1 MTAPLFKT
9 TLIDHLPA
17 VRGRLTANA
26 PLAQYTWFNVGGPA
40 EVLFRPADHDDLAQ
54 FLAATPRDI
63 PVTVMGVASNIII
76 RDGGIPG
83 VVIRLGREFASI
95 DVDAASH
102 RITAGAAALD
112 MNVAMA
118 AAQQGIAGLE
128 FLSGI
133 PGSIGGGLRMNAGA
147 YGREF
152 KDALISADIMTRDGK
167 KQTLSPADLNMSYRC
182 TAGVAGDAIFTGCTL
197 QGMAGDTGAI
207 EARMMEIKQA
217 RSQTQP
223 IRTKTGGSTFANPDG
238 KKAWE
243 LIDAVGGRG
252 LRVGGASM
260 SDLHCNFML
269 NDGNATA
276 ADLERLG
283 ETLRA
288 RVAEKFGVTLR
299 WEVKR
304 IGMPLDSDADIKEF
318 IKQGECQHG

>member
-1 MTAPLFKT
+1 MTIPLFKNT
-9 TLIDHLPA
+9 QLDRLPTA
-17 VRGRLTANA
+17 RGRLTANA

-54 FLAATPRDI
+54 FLAALSPDI
-63 PVTVMGVASNIII
+63 PVTVIGVASNIII
-76 RDGGIPG
+76 RDGGIAG
-83 VVIRLGREFASI
+83 VVIRLGREFAGI
-95 DVDAASH
+95 TVDTDHH

-118 AAQQGIAGLE
+118 AAQHGVAGIE

-147 YGREF
+147 YGCEF
-152 KDALISADIMTRDGK
+152 KDVLISAEILTRDGQR
-167 KQTLSPADLNMSYRC
+167 QTVLPSDMQMSYRA
-182 TAGVAGDAIFTGCTL
+182 TPGIAHDTIFISCLL
-197 QGMAGDTGAI
+197 QGAAGDTADI
-207 EARMMEIKQA
+207 EARMMDIKQA
-217 RSQTQP
+217 RAQTQP
-223 IRTKTGGSTFANPDG
+223 IRTKTGGSTFANPEG

-252 LRVGGASM
+252 LRIGGASM

-269 NDGNATA
+269 NDGQATA

-283 ETLRA
+283 EEIRR
-288 RVAEKFGVTLR
+288 RVQEKFDVMLR

-304 IGMPLDSDADIKEF
+304 IGTPLDSDTDIKKF
-318 IKQGECQHG
+318 ITQGEYQHG

>member
-1 MTAPLFKT
+1 MTAPQFKT
-9 TLIDHLPA
+9 TLLDRLPT

-40 EVLFRPADHDDLAQ
+40 EALFRPADHNDLAD
-54 FLAATPRDI
+54 FLAATPHDI

-83 VVIRLGREFASI
+83 VVIRLGREFAGI
-95 DVDAASH
+95 AVDTDNH

-112 MNVAMA
+112 MNVAMS

-152 KDALISADIMTRDGK
+152 KDTLISADILTRDGK
-167 KQTLSPADLNMSYRC
+167 KQTLLPADLKMSYRC
-182 TAGVAGDAIFTGCTL
+182 TGGVDADAIFTGCIL
-197 QGMAGDTGAI
+197 QGQAGDTASI

-217 RSQTQP
+217 RAQTQP

-252 LRVGGASM
+252 LRVGGATM

-269 NDGNATA
+269 NDGQATA

-283 ETLRA
+283 ETLRQ
-288 RVAEKFGVTLR
+288 RVQEKFDVTLR

-304 IGMPLDSDADIKEF
+304 IGVPLDSDADIKEF
-318 IKQGECQHG
+318 ITQGECHHG

>member
-9 TLIDHLPA
+9 TLLDRLPK
-17 VRGRLTANA
+17 VRGRLTSNA

-40 EVLFRPADHDDLAQ
+40 EALFRPADPDDLAD
-54 FLAATPRDI
+54 FLAATPPDI

-76 RDGGIPG
+76 RDGGIQG
-83 VVIRLGREFASI
+83 VVIRLGREFAGVN
-95 DVDAASH
+95 VDSDDH

-112 MNVAMA
+112 MNVAMS
-118 AAQQGIAGLE
+118 AAQHGVAGLE

-152 KDALISADIMTRDGK
+152 KDVLVSADILARDGTRR
-167 KQTLSPADLNMSYRC
+167 TLSPAELQMSYRC
-182 TAGVAGDAIFTGCTL
+182 TAGVAADAIFTGCVL
-197 QGMAGDTGAI
+197 QGHAGDTASI

-217 RSQTQP
+217 RAQTQP

-252 LRVGGASM
+252 LRIGGASM

-269 NDGNATA
+269 NDGTATA

-283 ETLRA
+283 EELRR
-288 RVAEKFGVTLR
+288 RVADKFGMALR

-304 IGMPLDSDADIKEF
+304 IGVPLDADSDIKEF
-318 IKQGECQHG
+318 ITQGECRHD

>member
-1 MTAPLFKT
+1 MTAALFKT
-9 TLIDHLPA
+9 TLFDRLPK
-17 VRGRLTANA
+17 VRGRLTSNA

-54 FLAATPRDI
+54 FLAATPADV

-95 DVDAASH
+95 DVDKVQH

-133 PGSIGGGLRMNAGA
+133 PGSVGGGLRMNAGA

-152 KDALISADIMTRDGK
+152 KDVLVSADILTRSGEV
-167 KQTLSPADLNMSYRC
+167 QTLTPAELHMSYRC
-182 TAGVAGDAIFTGCTL
+182 TAGVDASAIFTGCTL
-197 QGMAGDTGAI
+197 QGEAGETDAI
-207 EARMMEIKQA
+207 EARMMDIKQA
-217 RSQTQP
+217 RAQTQP
-223 IRTKTGGSTFANPDG
+223 IRTKTGGSTFANPEG

-243 LIDAVGGRG
+243 LIDSVGGRG
-252 LRVGGASM
+252 LRIGGASM

-269 NDGNATA
+269 NDGTATA

-283 ETLRA
+283 EELRK
-288 RVAEKFGVTLR
+288 RVADQHNITLR

-304 IGMPLDSDADIKEF
+304 IGVPLERDIDIKQFATE
-318 IKQGECQHG
+318 GECHHG

>member
-9 TLIDHLPA
+9 SLFDRLPR
-17 VRGRLTANA
+17 VRGRLTSNA

-40 EVLFRPADHDDLAQ
+40 EVLFRPADHADLAE
-54 FLAATPRDI
+54 FLAATPLDI

-83 VVIRLGREFASI
+83 VVIRLGREFATI
-95 DVDAASH
+95 DVDAANH
-102 RITAGAAALD
+102 RITAGAATLD

-133 PGSIGGGLRMNAGA
+133 PGSVGGGLRMNAGA

-152 KDALISADIMTRDGK
+152 KDVLISADILTRAGEK
-167 KQTLSPADLNMSYRC
+167 KTLTPADMQMSYRC
-182 TAGVAGDAIFTGCTL
+182 TAGVGRDAIFTGCTL
-197 QGMAGDTGAI
+197 QGAAGDTAAI
-207 EARMMEIKQA
+207 ENRMMDIKQA
-217 RSQTQP
+217 RAATQP

-252 LRVGGASM
+252 LRIGGASM

-269 NDGNATA
+269 NDGTATA

-283 ETLRA
+283 EELRK
-288 RVAEKFGVTLR
+288 RVADKFGETLR

-304 IGMPLDSDADIKEF
+304 IGVALDSDTDIKAF
-318 IKQGECQHG
+318 AQQGEPCHG

>member
-1 MTAPLFKT
+1 MTIALSHSTLF
-9 TLIDHLPA
+9 DRLPK
-17 VRGRLTANA
+17 VRGRLTSNA

-40 EVLFRPADHDDLAQ
+40 EVLFRPADHDDLAE
-54 FLAATPRDI
+54 FLAATPADI

-83 VVIRLGREFASI
+83 VVIRLGREFAGI
-95 DVDAASH
+95 AVDSGNH

-112 MNVAMA
+112 MNVAMS

-152 KDALISADIMTRDGK
+152 KDVLVSADTLSRDGK
-167 KQTLSPADLNMSYRC
+167 KHTLLPADLQMSYRC
-182 TAGVAGDAIFTGCTL
+182 TAGVDSNAIFTGCVL
-197 QGMAGDTGAI
+197 QGEAGDTATI

-217 RSQTQP
+217 RAQTQP

-243 LIDAVGGRG
+243 LIDSVGGRG
-252 LRVGGASM
+252 LRIGGASM

-269 NDGNATA
+269 NDGTATA

-283 ETLRA
+283 EELRK
-288 RVAEKFGVTLR
+288 RVHAQHGVTLR

-304 IGMPLDSDADIKEF
+304 IGVPLESDSDIREF
-318 IKQGECQHG
+318 ITQGERHHG